1 MFCEKEVNQQF
12 ILKELREGNSRAFDY
27 VFNEY
32 YVSLCR
38 FSFSFTKD
46 QDKAESIV
54 QEVFIKLWEK
64 RENLTHVDHFLSY
77 LMAMVRNRSIDYLR
91 KEKANLKAHRGIRLE
106 ESANTTE
113 EQISE
118 NELEEKLLQSIY
130 KLPERCRVA
139 FELSRFD
146 GLSNKEIAEKMEI
159 SVKGVEAL
167 ISRSLKLLR
176 TELIEFLPSTTD
188 HKTKG
193 GSALFFLLLNRLS
206 KNFVPS

>member
-1 MFCEKEVNQQF
+1 MFHEKEVNQQF
-12 ILKELREGNSRAFDY
+12 ILKELREGNSRAFDS

-38 FSFSFTKD
+38 FSYSFTKD
-46 QDKAESIV
+46 QNKAESIV

-64 RENLTHVDHFLSY
+64 RESLTHVDHFLSY

-91 KEKANLKAHRGIRLE
+91 KEKANLRTCLKFRPE

-146 GLSNKEIAEKMEI
+146 DLSNKEIAEKMEI

-167 ISRSLKLLR
+167 ISRSLKQLR
-176 TELIEFLPSTTD
+176 AELIEFLPSTTN
-188 HKTKG
+188 HKNKG
-193 GSALFFLLLNRLS
+193 GSTLFFLLLNRLN
-206 KNFVPS
+206 KNVVLS

>member
-176 TELIEFLPSTTD
+176 TELIEFLPSTTE
-188 HKTKG
+188 HKHKG
-193 GSALFFLLLNRLS
+193 GSALLFLLLNRLS
-206 KNFVPS
+206 KNVVPS